1 MRYLLGFML
10 LVLFAPMPLYA
21 VQVDGLYST
30 TVAVDDQSQAAR
42 NAAIRVAI
50 TKVVQKVSGR
60 RSVIQN
66 APLQAA
72 LSNVGSYVEQFQYK
86 PTEDDEPGYWLT
98 VRFQKMALDR
108 FLQQFDVPVWG
119 ANRPDV
125 LVWLAVDNGVEKY
138 VVGPESKELAA
149 LLKQA
154 ATEKGLAITLPLFD
168 LEDQRAVS
176 FNDVWAGFLDH
187 ILSASERYSAKQVM
201 FGRLLSEGETG
212 WRLNWTLMSANDQYA
227 RFEYA
232 ETVESILPA
241 MFADTAEHLAN
252 VYAPRGITVLNTLS
266 IYISG
271 VQNLTTFVEM
281 TQYLQSLDM
290 VKTVDWNQVVD
301 NNVTL
306 TVNITGHVSVLE
318 DIIALNNVLQPTL
331 DRHHFINTSTNSSQP
346 IPNQPFEQR
355 LYYKA
360 D

>member
-42 NAAIRVAI
+42 NVAIRIAI

-60 RSVIQN
+60 RSVVKN

-108 FLQQFDVPVWG
+108 VLQQFDVPVWG

-125 LVWLAVDNGVEKY
+125 LVWLAVDDGVKKY
-138 VVGPESKELAA
+138 VVGPESEELAA

-154 ATEKGLAITLPLFD
+154 ATETGLAITLPLFD
-168 LEDQRAVS
+168 LEDQSAVS
-176 FNDVWAGFLDH
+176 FNDVWAGFSDH
-187 ILSASERYSAKQVM
+187 ILSASERYNAKQVM
-201 FGRLLSEGETG
+201 FGRLLREGKTG

-232 ETVESILPA
+232 ERVESVLPA
-241 MFADTAEHLAN
+241 MLADTAEHLAN
-252 VYAPRGITVLNTLS
+252 VYAPRGITMLNTLS
-266 IYISG
+266 IHISG
-271 VQNLTTFVEM
+271 VQNLTRFVEV
-281 TQYLQSLDM
+281 TEYLQSLDI
-290 VKTVDWNQVVD
+290 VKTVDWNQVVN

-306 TVNITGHVSVLE
+306 KVSITGDMSVLKG
-318 DIIALNNVLQPTL
+318 IIAFNNVLQPTL
-331 DRHHFINTSTNSSQP
+331 DPHHSINTSSNSSQS
-346 IPNQPFEQR
+346 IPNQSFEQR